1 MKSIKSTIFAR
12 GVSMIEVLI
21 TLLILSVGLLGL
33 ATLQGQALKGTFDS
47 AQRSTA
53 MWLAQELAERMRAN
67 ATAAAD
73 YVAASAASTC
83 PAPTAPA
90 PAKLCSDYNTGS
102 AKVNAANN
110 CSTTEVAQFDFWEV
124 ACGYNNGVNIKSNS
138 SDFVDLNSISIT
150 CLSMTA
156 GACNSD
162 SDYSIQVQ
170 WNREIIG
177 NSLDESGIGTA
188 NIILD
193 VRL

>member
-1 MKSIKSTIFAR
+1 MILKRISIAR
-12 GVSMIEVLI
+12 GISMIEVLI

-53 MWLAQELAERMRAN
+53 IWLAQELAERMRAN
-67 ATAAAD
+67 APAAAD
-73 YVAASAASTC
+73 YVAASAASAC
-83 PAPTAPA
+83 PSAAAPL

-110 CSTTEVAQFDFWEV
+110 CSAAEVAQFDFWEV
-124 ACGYNNGVNIKSNS
+124 ACGYDNGANIKSNS
-138 SDFVDLNSISIT
+138 SDFVNLNSISIA

-156 GACNSD
+156 GVCDSD

-170 WNREIIG
+170 WNQEIIG

-188 NIILD
+188 NISLD